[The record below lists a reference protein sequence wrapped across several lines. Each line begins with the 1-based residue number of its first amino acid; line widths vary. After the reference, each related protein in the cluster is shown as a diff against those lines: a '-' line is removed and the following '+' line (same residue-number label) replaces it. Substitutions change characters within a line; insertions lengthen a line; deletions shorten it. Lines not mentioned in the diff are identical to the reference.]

1 MGDLEPYMDETFLR
15 NAFNQ
20 MGENFRNVKIMK
32 NKYTG
37 AFMGY
42 CFLEFENEETALRV
56 LHKLNGRILPNS
68 SPPKRFKLNHANYGK
83 DHAYNREFS
92 LFVGDLSLDV
102 DDLALYKA
110 FGSRYPSVRA
120 AKVVLDA
127 SGRSKGFGFIRF
139 ADEYEQQQALIQMQ
153 GYTGLGSKPLR
164 VSPAT
169 QKRPTTATT
178 TATTPPTDYSRY
190 YQQYEQY
197 QNYYSAWQDYSQQYY
212 NYAYNYN
219 YYNYDYQQQ
228 QPQTQVGY
236 DAIGGAGAA
245 VVYDTSDITVEEH
258 DTILDTNRENYEYMA
273 RSEDLYSAMEES
285 RWIPHEYL
293 KPCVDTK

>member
-1 MGDLEPYMDETFLR
+1 MDETFLR
-15 NAFNQ
+15 NAFDQ
-20 MGENFRNVKIMK
+20 MGESFRHVKIMK
-32 NKYTG
+32 NKYSG

-56 LHKLNGRILPNS
+56 LHKLNGRMLPNS

-83 DHAYNREFS
+83 DNAYNREFS

-127 SGRSKGFGFIRF
+127 TGRSRGFGFIRF
-139 ADEYEQQQALIQMQ
+139 SDEYEQQQALLQMQ
-153 GYTGLGSKPLR
+153 GYTGLGGKPLR

-169 QKRPTTATT
+169 QKRPAP
-178 TATTPPTDYSRY
+178 AGTPTSTTDYTRY

-212 NYAYNYN
+212 NYAYYNN
-219 YYNYDYQQQ
+219 YYNYGTDYQQQ
-228 QPQTQVGY
+228 ASMASSNVGY
-236 DAIGGAGAA
+236 DATGATAA
-245 VVYDTSDITVEEH
+245 VAPIYDANCDVTIEEH
-258 DTILDTNRENYEYMA
+258 DTGFDVDRENQEYLE
-273 RSEDLYSAMEES
+273 RSEDLYSALEES
-285 RWIPHEYL
+285 RWIPLEYF
-293 KPCVDTK
+293 KPCVETK